1 MDRIFL
7 TKLQNELS
15 NDFAHFYQLKDYPH
29 ILLQEWKGFC
39 MPQELKAGHQKVID
53 LVTEHHFTH
62 LISVIVELEGSF
74 DEVNEW
80 FLKEFNPKM
89 VELGMN
95 YEAIIQSKNLFSK
108 LSAEELVEN
117 SELKEIGY
125 HMRLFDSVNKGLE
138 WFEEEKS
145 ENLS

>member
-1 MDRIFL
+1 MDKIFL
-7 TKLQNELS
+7 TKLQNEL
-15 NDFAHFYQLKDYPH
+15 NDDFAHFYQLKEYPH

-39 MPQELKAGHQKVID
+39 MPKELKEGHQKVID
-53 LVTEHHFTH
+53 LVIEHHFTH

-89 VELGMN
+89 VALGMK
-95 YEAIIQSKNLFSK
+95 YEAIIQSQNLFSQ

-125 HMRLFDSVNKGLE
+125 YMRLFDSIENALE
-138 WFEEEKS
+138 WFGESK
-145 ENLS
+145 NN

>member
-1 MDRIFL
+1 MERIFL
-7 TKLQNELS
+7 TKIQNEL
-15 NDFAHFYQLKDYPH
+15 NDDYAHFYQLKDYPH

-39 MPQELKAGHQKVID
+39 MPKELKEGHQKVID

-74 DEVNEW
+74 EEVNEW

-89 VELGMN
+89 VELEMKQ
-95 YEAIIQSKNLFSK
+95 EAIIQSKNLFSQ
-108 LSAEELVEN
+108 LSAEDLVEN

-125 HMRLFDSVNKGLE
+125 SMRLFDSIEKGLE
-138 WFEEEKS
+138 WFGKMK
-145 ENLS
+145 

>member
-1 MDRIFL
+1 MDKIFL
-7 TKLQNELS
+7 TKVKNEL
-15 NDFAHFYQLKDYPH
+15 DDDYAHFYQLKNYPH

-39 MPQELKAGHQKVID
+39 MPIELKEGHQKVID

-62 LISVIVELEGSF
+62 LISVIVELEGAF

-89 VELGMN
+89 VELGMT
-95 YEAIIQSKNLFSK
+95 YEAIIQSKNLFSQ
-108 LSAEELVEN
+108 LSAEDLVEN

-125 HMRLFDSVNKGLE
+125 YMRLFDSVEKVLE
-138 WFEEEKS
+138 WFGEER
-145 ENLS
+145 